1 MTTTHSREWIKDL
14 LAQGAARYS
23 RSFESAIV
31 DRFDEI
37 LTESAAYNDA
47 VRLWMEGDHGESK
60 RLWDVAMTRTLEQ
73 VQNIYEAKVEK
84 YLEEEL

>member
-1 MTTTHSREWIKDL
+1 MTSYSREWIRDL
-14 LAQGAARYS
+14 LAQGADRYS
-23 RSFESAIV
+23 QSLESAIV

-37 LTESAAYNDA
+37 LMESAAYNDA

-60 RLWDVAMTRTLEQ
+60 RLWALAMTRTLEQ

-84 YLEEEL
+84 YLEEDL